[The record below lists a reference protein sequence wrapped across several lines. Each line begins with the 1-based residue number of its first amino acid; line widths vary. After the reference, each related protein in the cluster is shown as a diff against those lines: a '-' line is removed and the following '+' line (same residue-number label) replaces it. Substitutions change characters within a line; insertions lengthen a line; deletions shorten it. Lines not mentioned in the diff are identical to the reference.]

1 MKTIVISL
9 LALLLC
15 LTATAQSNFYKLS
28 LGGGGGFT
36 QSFTDYE
43 KHKFGK
49 SIYGVGEFFF
59 TPFISLGGE
68 GQIGRIKG
76 EGGNL
81 PRKSFVNSYKSLTLN
96 AKLYLGAVIDYK
108 RNGFSNAVKGLYLGA
123 GIGGVL
129 NNVSGIEHP
138 KTKDIIIPLNLGYTY
153 YFPNKLG
160 YYRFGIN
167 INYQSNIDLDDGI
180 DGYEELY
187 LPPSGSER
195 NPNSYTDV
203 YSYFSVGLRYQ
214 FGLMGLSR
222 KTLY

>member
-1 MKTIVISL
+1 MKTTFISI
-9 LALLLC
+9 LATLLC

-28 LGGGGGFT
+28 LGGGGGLT
-36 QSFTDYE
+36 QSFMDYE

-81 PRKSFVNSYKSLTLN
+81 DKKSFVNSYKSFTIN
-96 AKLYLGAVIDYK
+96 GKIYLGAVIDYR
-108 RNGFSNAVKGLYLGA
+108 RNSFSNAMKGLYLGA
-123 GIGGVL
+123 GLGGVL
-129 NNVSGIEHP
+129 NNVSGAETP
-138 KTKDIIIPLNLGYTY
+138 KTKDIIIPLNIGYTY
-153 YFPNKLG
+153 YFPDKSG
-160 YYRFGIN
+160 YYRYGIN
-167 INYQSNIDLDDGI
+167 VNYQTNLSLDDGL
-180 DGYEELY
+180 DGYEEFY
-187 LPPSGSER
+187 SPPAGVDR
-195 NPNSYTDV
+195 KPNTYTDI
-203 YSYFSVGLRYQ
+203 YTYFSIGIRYQ